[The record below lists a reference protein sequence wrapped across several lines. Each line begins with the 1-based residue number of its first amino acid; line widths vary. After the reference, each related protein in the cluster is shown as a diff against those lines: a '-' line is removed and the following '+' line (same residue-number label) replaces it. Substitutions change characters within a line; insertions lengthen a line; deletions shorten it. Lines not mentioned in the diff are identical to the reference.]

1 MQPSNEGHHVRR
13 RYVLL
18 KNFESL
24 QHDHCIDKFRLAD
37 HAESVK
43 LAGVAVGRAALLL
56 EGLLSLRRGPSEA
69 AQGAGGVHGLRFT
82 RPPLFVG
89 NLLNQDPKNRTCK
102 VTPPLDTPV
111 TPRAILRSWTTYLS
125 TTPSGTT
132 VWPST

>member
-24 QHDHCIDKFRLAD
+24 LCDHCIDKFRLAD

-69 AQGAGGVHGLRFT
+69 AQGAGGGTWLEIYEAPPICRQPLKP
-82 RPPLFVG
+82 RP
-89 NLLNQDPKNRTCK
+89 KK
-102 VTPPLDTPV
+102 
-111 TPRAILRSWTTYLS
+111 
-125 TTPSGTT
+125 
-132 VWPST
+132 